1 LVFNTVATGIL
12 ISLFFFVTQ
21 ETPFFIIILLM
32 VCNGAFNAV
41 QFTSMNTISLA
52 DLDTTTSSDG
62 NSLLSVTQQLAIS
75 LGISISAMFLQL
87 FTNSSIDTLDQ
98 PTAVFNYTFLV
109 MGVLTILSS
118 VVFMKLNKQDG
129 ANLAGQQPENKSE
142 D

>member
-1 LVFNTVATGIL
+1 
-12 ISLFFFVTQ
+12 
-21 ETPFFIIILLM
+21 
-32 VCNGAFNAV
+32 
-41 QFTSMNTISLA
+41 
-52 DLDTTTSSDG
+52 
-62 NSLLSVTQQLAIS
+62 
-75 LGISISAMFLQL
+75 MFLQL